1 MVLSRDNWKCVCREE
16 IFIWWGGVSSIERVS
31 LSIEVRLFFL
41 LLLYILF

>member
-1 MVLSRDNWKCVCREE
+1 MQGGDFYMV
-16 IFIWWGGVSSIERVS
+16 GGVSSIERVS

>member
-1 MVLSRDNWKCVCREE
+1 MCVQGGD
-16 IFIWWGGVSSIERVS
+16 FYMGGVSSIERVS